1 MLVRKRDGYSRF
13 HECLVPYRCVA
24 RVRRRDRREAPSRR
38 PSGRGD
44 RPKPASDHKRFPDAD
59 ESLAAVAVDVTDEA
73 QIAAAVDAGLSAF
86 GRIDVVVNN
95 AGRGL
100 LGAVEEASD
109 EAARAVY
116 DTNVFGSL
124 NVIRAVLPTLR
135 SQRSG
140 HIINLSS
147 IGGFTSSAGW
157 GIYCS
162 TKFAVEGFS
171 EALHQEVAPLG
182 IHVTIVE
189 PGYFRT
195 DFLDASSLEAEENII
210 DDYADTAGATRA
222 HATDVNHN
230 QPGDP
235 VKAAAAIVDLAS
247 SPEPPLRIQLGRDS
261 FEGVAHKLEFVAQ
274 EQRTWRDV
282 AVSTDHDDV
291 ASAVQ
296 D

>member
-1 MLVRKRDGYSRF
+1 MSVWFITGASRGF
-13 HECLVPYRCVA
+13 GAEIVEKCLAAGHQVVA
-24 RVRRRDRREAPSRR
+24 TARN
-38 PSGRGD
+38 
-44 RPKPASDHKRFPDAD
+44 PKSILERFPDAGD
-59 ESLAAVAVDVTDEA
+59 QLVAVAVDVTDEA
-73 QIAAAVDAGLSAF
+73 QIAAAVDAGLGAF

-109 EAARAVY
+109 AAARAVY
-116 DTNVFGSL
+116 DANVFGSL

-135 SQRSG
+135 AQRSG

-147 IGGFTSSAGW
+147 IGGFASAAGW

-162 TKFAVEGFS
+162 TKFAVEGIS

-195 DFLDASSLEAEENII
+195 DFLDASSLETEANII
-210 DDYADTAGATRA
+210 ADYADTAGPTRA

-235 VKAAAAIVDLAS
+235 AKAAAAIVDLAS
-247 SPEPPLRIQLGRDS
+247 ALQPPLRIQLGRDS
-261 FEGVAHKLEFVAQ
+261 FDAVANKLAFVA
-274 EQRTWRDV
+274 E
-282 AVSTDHDDV
+282 
-291 ASAVQ
+291 
-296 D
+296 

>member
-1 MLVRKRDGYSRF
+1 MSVWFITGASRGF
-13 HECLVPYRCVA
+13 GAEIVEKALEGGHQVVA
-24 RVRRRDRREAPSRR
+24 TARNPQSITE
-38 PSGRGD
+38 
-44 RPKPASDHKRFPDAD
+44 RFPDAG
-59 ESLAAVAVDVTDEA
+59 EALAAVAVDVTDES
-73 QIAAAVDAGLSAF
+73 QIAAAVDAGLSRF

-109 EAARAVY
+109 AAARAVY
-116 DTNVFGSL
+116 DANVFGSL

-135 SQRSG
+135 RQRSG

-157 GIYCS
+157 GIYSS

-195 DFLDASSLEAEENII
+195 DFLDASSLQTEANII
-210 DDYADTAGATRA
+210 DDYAETSGATRA
-222 HATDVNHN
+222 HAGDVNHA

-235 VKAAAAIVDLAS
+235 VKAAAAIVNLAS
-247 SPEPPLRIQLGRDS
+247 SPEPPLRIQLGRDA
-261 FEGVAHKLEFVAQ
+261 FEGVARKLEFVAQ
-274 EQRTWRDV
+274 EQRAWRDV

-291 ASAVQ
+291 AAAAQ